1 LSGDFQARFV
11 AASVTAM
18 RRLVCLA
25 SVVRAPLASILGST
39 IRVVR
44 ALHRREEPPVHAE
57 SILAVTA
64 ATWGI
69 AMGLSPALQIRQ
81 MLQTRSS
88 RDVSVGYFTVLNVG
102 FVLWASYGISMPNVA
117 VAVPNFVAFGV
128 GSATIA
134 VALRLRA
141 DERRRGASA
150 RVNPPGSPQVSAG
163 HSSTIATEESLER
176 QIDHSQS

>member
-1 LSGDFQARFV
+1 
-11 AASVTAM
+11 M
-18 RRLVCLA
+18 
-25 SVVRAPLASILGST
+25 
-39 IRVVR
+39 
-44 ALHRREEPPVHAE
+44 PVE

-69 AMGLSPALQIRQ
+69 VMGLSPALQIRQ

-102 FVLWASYGISMPNVA
+102 FVLWASYGISMPNAA
-117 VAVPNFVAFGV
+117 VAIPNFVAFGV

-141 DERRRGASA
+141 AERRRVPSSPFD
-150 RVNPPGSPQVSAG
+150 PPSEPRGS
-163 HSSTIATEESLER
+163 T
-176 QIDHSQS
+176 DHSQSMIAADE

>member
-1 LSGDFQARFV
+1 
-11 AASVTAM
+11 M
-18 RRLVCLA
+18 
-25 SVVRAPLASILGST
+25 P
-39 IRVVR
+39 
-44 ALHRREEPPVHAE
+44 AE

-69 AMGLSPALQIRQ
+69 AMGLSPVLQIRQ

-102 FVLWASYGISMPNVA
+102 FVLWASYGISMPNAA

-128 GSATIA
+128 GSATIV

-141 DERRRGASA
+141 DERRQALSS
-150 RVNPPGSPQVSAG
+150 RVNPPGLPQVSTG
-163 HSSTIATEESLER
+163 HSQSAVAVEELSER
-176 QIDHSQS
+176 QIDRSQG

>member
-1 LSGDFQARFV
+1 
-11 AASVTAM
+11 M
-18 RRLVCLA
+18 
-25 SVVRAPLASILGST
+25 P
-39 IRVVR
+39 
-44 ALHRREEPPVHAE
+44 AE

-88 RDVSVGYFTVLNVG
+88 RDVSVGYFTVLNIG
-102 FVLWASYGISMPNVA
+102 FVLWASYGISMPNAA

-128 GSATIA
+128 GSATIV

-141 DERRRGASA
+141 AERRQAASS
-150 RVNPPGSPQVSAG
+150 RVDPPGSPQADSNVS
-163 HSSTIATEESLER
+163 
-176 QIDHSQS
+176 SQRG

>member
-1 LSGDFQARFV
+1 V
-11 AASVTAM
+11 
-18 RRLVCLA
+18 
-25 SVVRAPLASILGST
+25 P
-39 IRVVR
+39 
-44 ALHRREEPPVHAE
+44 AE

-102 FVLWASYGISMPNVA
+102 FVLWASYGISMPNAA
-117 VAVPNFVAFGV
+117 VVIPNFVAFGV

-141 DERRRGASA
+141 EETRRAAPSH
-150 RVNPPGSPQVSAG
+150 VNPPGSPDVATG
-163 HSSTIATEESLER
+163 TVAEGSSKRE
-176 QIDHSQS
+176 IDHFPG

>member
-1 LSGDFQARFV
+1 L
-11 AASVTAM
+11 T
-18 RRLVCLA
+18 
-25 SVVRAPLASILGST
+25 SVVRAPLAINLGST
-39 IRVVR
+39 IEVVR
-44 ALHRREEPPVHAE
+44 APHRREEPPVPAE
-57 SILAVTA
+57 SILAVSA

-102 FVLWASYGISMPNVA
+102 FVLWASYGISLPNAA
-117 VAVPNFVAFGV
+117 VVIPNFVAFAV

-141 DERRRGASA
+141 EERRR
-150 RVNPPGSPQVSAG
+150 VPVSQPTA
-163 HSSTIATEESLER
+163 AEESER
-176 QIDHSQS
+176 QIDHSPG